1 METLSISKEQ
11 VLILTHSI
19 EDMTE
24 IFRERQLM
32 FNEAE
37 RVKFFQ
43 ARNKIYGILT
53 VGLTEADKDKRMREY
68 WKVKPQ
74 PK

>member
-11 VLILTHSI
+11 VLILTHCI
-19 EDMTE
+19 EDMSE

-32 FNEAE
+32 FNEAD
-37 RVKFFQ
+37 RVRFFG

-53 VGLTEADKDKRMREY
+53 VGLKEVDKDKAMRAY
-68 WKVKPQ
+68 WKKA
-74 PK
+74 KT